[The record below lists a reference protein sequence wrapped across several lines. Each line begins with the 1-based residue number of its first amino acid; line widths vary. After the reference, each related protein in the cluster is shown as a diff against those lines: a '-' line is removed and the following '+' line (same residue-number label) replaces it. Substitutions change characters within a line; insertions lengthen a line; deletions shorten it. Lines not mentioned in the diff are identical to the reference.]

1 MAVTQRNTGKT
12 RRGGYYVTI
21 SPAFQ
26 TTISA
31 EAIRRLNLRPGMRL
45 TQTIDGNRLIL
56 EPLMDIESLA
66 GALGGGKERLTTEEM
81 NKAAIEGMVAAG
93 LKGLIRDE

>member
-1 MAVTQRNTGKT
+1 MAAIPKNRGKT
-12 RRGGYYVTI
+12 RRGGSYVTI

-45 TQTIDGNRLIL
+45 TQTIEGNRLVL
-56 EPLMDIESLA
+56 EPLMDIECLA
-66 GALGGGKERLTTEEM
+66 GALSGGKERLTTEEM

-93 LKGLIRDE
+93 LKGLNRDE